1 MPVNVEQALQRYLT
15 NGQSAA
21 ARQKYIDKIN
31 GFQGNP
37 MQLAADQDQ
46 VYLQRVQESVSSGK
60 RRAALLAV
68 SPQVWKSMATSKG
81 ASRLGPGMQ
90 AAADKMR
97 AALTK
102 WAPIYDQ
109 VSNEVAQMPKG
120 GLSEAQARSAR
131 AIEILMRAAG
141 RA

>member
-1 MPVNVEQALQRYLT
+1 MAVNVEQALQRYLT

-21 ARQKYIDKIN
+21 ARQKYIDNIN

-37 MQLAADQDQ
+37 MQLAADQEQ
-46 VYLQRVQESVSSGK
+46 LYLQRIQEAVSSGK

-68 SPQVWKSMATSKG
+68 NPQTWKQMAATKG
-81 ASRLGPGMQ
+81 AARLGPGMQ
-90 AAADKMR
+90 AAQDKMR

-109 VSNEVAQMPKG
+109 VHNEVSQMPKG
-120 GLSEAQARSAR
+120 GLAESQARASR